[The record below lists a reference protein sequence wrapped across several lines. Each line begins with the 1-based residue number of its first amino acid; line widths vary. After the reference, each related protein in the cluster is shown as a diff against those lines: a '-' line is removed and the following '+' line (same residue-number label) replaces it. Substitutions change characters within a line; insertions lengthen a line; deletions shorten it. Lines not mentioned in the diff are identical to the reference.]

1 MSNIHRISD
10 LENNNNNNRR
20 DRIPMLGGN
29 LSEYPDAR
37 KEPFSIFIKNF
48 FCPLFTFK
56 SFVFIITIINLIV
69 YIVSIAQGIEVSD
82 SYLLPPRQDTLD
94 NMGSLV

>member
-1 MSNIHRISD
+1 MSNIHRIAD

-37 KEPFSIFIKNF
+37 
-48 FCPLFTFK
+48 
-56 SFVFIITIINLIV
+56 
-69 YIVSIAQGIEVSD
+69 
-82 SYLLPPRQDTLD
+82 
-94 NMGSLV
+94 